1 MESSVFPPQEEQK
14 IKLSDIPLK
23 WGIITGVIG
32 CILITL
38 NFTVIIKN
46 YMAFLAFSFIIFV
59 VTVILYGVAGAK
71 QRKALGGYIT
81 LKQAFQAI
89 FFVILISTIIST
101 IYGIIYT
108 KYIDPD
114 VYVKVKE
121 GTLAFMEKMKTPQD
135 KIDKALEDF
144 DKQKADGMKPAN
156 LLLSFAKSLVL
167 YSIFGFIC
175 ALIVKRKRPRTID

>member
-1 MESSVFPPQEEQK
+1 MESSIFSQHEEQK
-14 IKLSDIPLK
+14 IKLGDIPLK

-46 YMAFLAFSFIIFV
+46 YMAFLAFSFITFV
-59 VTVILYGVAGAK
+59 VTVVLYGIAGAK
-71 QRKALGGYIT
+71 QRKAIGGYIS

-89 FFVILISTIIST
+89 FFVILISTT
-101 IYGIIYT
+101 ITTVYGIIYT

-121 GTLAFMEKMKTPQD
+121 GTLSFMEKMKTPQD

-144 DKQKADGMKPAN
+144 DKQRADGMKPAN
-156 LLLSFAKSLVL
+156 ILLSFAKSLIL
-167 YSIFGFIC
+167 YSIFGFVC
-175 ALIVKRKRPRTID
+175 ALIVKRKRPKTID